1 MEFRN
6 NFQELK
12 SQIEY
17 LSSLNKED
25 VTHIIKSSI
34 YELES
39 LKVFNEE
46 ELNEINKVT
55 LISEPFNN
63 LFFKYNKE
71 RLINKGVVFIEEEN
85 DLQFIISLFYFFNQR
100 VPILFQ
106 TNSKHLFDNLWSI
119 LKRIFQGCISFYL
132 DLIWRVVYK

>member
-46 ELNEINKVT
+46 ELIEINKVT

-71 RLINKGVVFIEEEN
+71 RLINKGVVYIEEEN
-85 DLQFIISLFYFFNQR
+85 DLQFIISLFYFFKQR
-100 VPILFQ
+100 VPILFH
-106 TNSKHLFDNLWSI
+106 TSSKLQLQFIDI
-119 LKRIFQGCISFYL
+119 LNKFLEENGVSKKFLRKI
-132 DLIWRVVYK
+132 DE

>member
-34 YELES
+34 YELKS
-39 LKVFNEE
+39 LKFFNEE
-46 ELNEINKVT
+46 ELNEMNKVT

-71 RLINKGVVFIEEEN
+71 RLINKGVVFIIRFSLKN
-85 DLQFIISLFYFFNQR
+85 NIMNISVLL
-100 VPILFQ
+100 VPVQKKCSEKLR
-106 TNSKHLFDNLWSI
+106 LCL
-119 LKRIFQGCISFYL
+119 
-132 DLIWRVVYK
+132 

>member
-17 LSSLNKED
+17 LNSLNKED

-46 ELNEINKVT
+46 ELNEMNKVT

-71 RLINKGVVFIEEEN
+71 RLINKGVVYIEEEN
-85 DLQFIISLFYFFNQR
+85 DLQFIISLLYFFKQR
-100 VPILFQ
+100 VPILFH
-106 TNSKHLFDNLWSI
+106 TSSKLQLQFIDI
-119 LKRIFQGCISFYL
+119 LNKFLEENGVSKKFLRKI
-132 DLIWRVVYK
+132 DE

>member
-17 LSSLNKED
+17 LGSLNKED

-71 RLINKGVVFIEEEN
+71 RLINKGVVYIEYEN
-85 DLQFIISLFYFFNQR
+85 DLQFIISLLYFFKQR
-100 VPILFQ
+100 VPILFH
-106 TNSKHLFDNLWSI
+106 TSSKLQLQFIDVLNKFLEENGVSKKFLRKI
-119 LKRIFQGCISFYL
+119 
-132 DLIWRVVYK
+132 DE

>member
-17 LSSLNKED
+17 LISLNKED

-39 LKVFNEE
+39 LNFLNEE

-71 RLINKGVVFIEEEN
+71 RLINKGVVYIEEEN

-106 TNSKHLFDNLWSI
+106 TNSKLQLQCINI
-119 LKRIFQGCISFYL
+119 LNKFLEENGVSKKFLRKI
-132 DLIWRVVYK
+132 DE

>member
-12 SQIEY
+12 FQIEY

-25 VTHIIKSSI
+25 IIHIIKSSI

-39 LKVFNEE
+39 LKLFNEE

-71 RLINKGVVFIEEEN
+71 RLINKGVVYIEEDN
-85 DLQFIISLFYFFNQR
+85 DLQFIISLLYFFKQR
-100 VPILFQ
+100 VPILFH
-106 TNSKHLFDNLWSI
+106 TSSKLQLQFIDI
-119 LKRIFQGCISFYL
+119 LNKFLEENGVSKKFLRKI
-132 DLIWRVVYK
+132 DE

>member
-55 LISEPFNN
+55 LISAVS
-63 LFFKYNKE
+63 Y
-71 RLINKGVVFIEEEN
+71 
-85 DLQFIISLFYFFNQR
+85 
-100 VPILFQ
+100 
-106 TNSKHLFDNLWSI
+106 THLTLPTIYS
-119 LKRIFQGCISFYL
+119 
-132 DLIWRVVYK
+132 V

>member
-17 LSSLNKED
+17 LGSLNKED
-25 VTHIIKSSI
+25 VIHIIKSSI

-71 RLINKGVVFIEEEN
+71 RLINKGVIYIEEEN
-85 DLQFIISLFYFFNQR
+85 DLQFIISLFYFFIQR
-100 VPILFQ
+100 VPILFH
-106 TNSKHLFDNLWSI
+106 TSSKLQLQFIDI
-119 LKRIFQGCISFYL
+119 LNKFLEENGVSKKFLRKI
-132 DLIWRVVYK
+132 DE

>member
-25 VTHIIKSSI
+25 VIHIIKSSI

-63 LFFKYNKE
+63 LFFKYNQE
-71 RLINKGVVFIEEEN
+71 RLINKGVVYIEEEN
-85 DLQFIISLFYFFNQR
+85 DLQFIISLFYFFKQR
-100 VPILFQ
+100 VPILFH
-106 TNSKHLFDNLWSI
+106 TSSKLQLQFIDI
-119 LKRIFQGCISFYL
+119 LNKFLEENGVSKKFLRKI
-132 DLIWRVVYK
+132 DE

>member
-17 LSSLNKED
+17 LISLNKED

-39 LKVFNEE
+39 LNYLNEE

-71 RLINKGVVFIEEEN
+71 RLINKGVVYIEEEN
-85 DLQFIISLFYFFNQR
+85 DLQFIISLFYFFKQR
-100 VPILFQ
+100 VPILFH
-106 TNSKHLFDNLWSI
+106 TSSKLQLQFIDI
-119 LKRIFQGCISFYL
+119 LNKFLEENGVSKKFLRKI
-132 DLIWRVVYK
+132 DE